1 MSSEIQ
7 INNRIDDL
15 FSSKK
20 EGILNVYFTAGFPG
34 HDNTAAIAE
43 HLQEAGADIIEI
55 GIPFSDPV
63 ADGPTIQESNM
74 HALEQGMTLHKLM
87 DQLSGIREKVSIP
100 IILMGYMNPVMQ
112 YGVEEFCKKCEEI
125 GVDGLILPDLPL
137 QEYLDHYQET
147 FRSHGLHNIF
157 LISPQTSEERIR
169 AIDEHSA
176 GFIYMVSSASI
187 TGAKKGISD
196 EQVSYFK
203 RVNDMQLGNPRL
215 IGFGISDNE
224 SFGRACEYASGAII
238 GSAFI
243 NMLRESN
250 DLGSDITSFIH
261 SVKGI

>member
-7 INNRIDDL
+7 IKNRIDDL
-15 FSSKK
+15 FNTKK
-20 EGILNVYFTAGFPG
+20 GDILNVYFTAGYPG
-34 HDNTAAIAE
+34 HDDTAAIAE
-43 HLQEAGADIIEI
+43 YLQEAGADIIEI

-74 HALEQGMTLHKLM
+74 HALEQGMTLHKLV
-87 DQLSGIREKVSIP
+87 DQLRGIRQKVNIP

-112 YGVEEFCKKCEEI
+112 YGVEEFCKACEEI

-169 AIDEHSA
+169 AIDEHSK

-187 TGAKKGISD
+187 TGAKKGISE

-203 RVNDMQLGNPRL
+203 RVNAMGLQNPRL
-215 IGFGISDNE
+215 IGFGISDNQ
-224 SFGRACEYASGAII
+224 SYTQACEHANGAII

-243 NMLRESN
+243 NTLRDSK
-250 DLGSDITSFIH
+250 DLRGDITSFIH
-261 SVKGI
+261 SVKGK